1 MRNKSNILIFV
12 MFVFFM
18 TNLSF
23 SSYKVDVNKI
33 FPEIEGWKKKGN
45 PQIYLPDNLFE
56 YINGAA
62 EVYLSYDFMKLF
74 SLSYESKKK
83 QSIIID
89 IYQHI
94 NLNNTFGIY
103 CQEKP
108 LKGDFLNIGTQGYYE
123 EGILNF
129 FKGVY
134 YVKLS
139 SFDLGD
145 KDRSILTSIAKKI
158 EEELEGT
165 SNFPE
170 PVKCLPQREKIIN
183 SERYIAKNFLGYSFL
198 NSAFVADYKIN
209 DKKFM
214 VFIIESYDNK
224 KAKDILDNYIKF
236 IKDKEIKLFENNGI
250 YCFKDP
256 YYKSSGMMNIK
267 KRKNYVWGLFMDDLS
282 VCEFYLKKIEENLV
296 KHKLIK

>member
-1 MRNKSNILIFV
+1 MRNKNNILIFV

-23 SSYKVDVNKI
+23 SSYKVDMNKI
-33 FPEIEGWKKKGN
+33 FPEMEGWIKKGN

-62 EVYLSYDFMKLF
+62 EIYLSYDFIKLI
-74 SLSYESKKK
+74 SLTYENKEN
-83 QSIIID
+83 QSIIVD

-108 LKGDFLNIGTQGYYE
+108 LKGNFLNIGTQGYYE
-123 EGILNF
+123 EGTLNF

-139 SFDLGD
+139 SFDLED
-145 KDRSILTSIAKKI
+145 KDRSILTLIAKKI
-158 EEELEGT
+158 EKELKGI

-183 SERYIAKNFLGYSFL
+183 SERYIAKNFLGHSFL
-198 NSAFVADYKIN
+198 NAAFVADYKMN
-209 DKKFM
+209 NMGFR
-214 VFIIESYDNK
+214 VFIIESYNNK
-224 KAKDILDNYIKF
+224 KAKDTLDNYIKF
-236 IKDKEIKLFENNGI
+236 IKDKEIKPSENNGI
-250 YCFKDP
+250 YRFKDP
-256 YYKSSGMMNIK
+256 YYKSVGMMNIK
-267 KRKNYVWGLFMDDLS
+267 RRKNYVWGLFIDDPS

>member
-1 MRNKSNILIFV
+1 MRNKNNILIFV
-12 MFVFFM
+12 MLVFFM

-23 SSYKVDVNKI
+23 SSYKVDMNKI
-33 FPEIEGWKKKGN
+33 FPEIEGWIKKGN

-62 EVYLSYDFMKLF
+62 EIYLSYDFMKLI
-74 SLSYESKKK
+74 SLSYESKEK
-83 QSIIID
+83 QSIIVD

-108 LKGDFLNIGTQGYYE
+108 LKGNFLTIGAQGYYE

-145 KDRSILTSIAKKI
+145 KDRFMLTSIAKKI
-158 EEELEGT
+158 EKELEGT
-165 SNFPE
+165 SRFPE
-170 PVKCLPQREKIIN
+170 PIKCFPQREKIIN
-183 SERYIAKNFLGYSFL
+183 SERYIAKNFLGHSFL
-198 NSAFVADYKIN
+198 YSAFVADYKVN
-209 DKKFM
+209 GKKFK
-214 VFIIESYDNK
+214 VFIIESYNSK
-224 KAKDILDNYIKF
+224 KAKDMIDNYIRF
-236 IKDKEIKLFENNGI
+236 IKDKGIKPSKNNGV

-256 YYKSSGMMNIK
+256 YYRSSGIMNL
-267 KRKNYVWGLFMDDLS
+267 KRRENYIWGLFMDDLCVS
-282 VCEFYLKKIEENLV
+282 EFYLKKIEENLV
-296 KHKLIK
+296 KSKLIR

>member
-1 MRNKSNILIFV
+1 MRNKNNILIFV

-23 SSYKVDVNKI
+23 SSYKVDMNKV
-33 FPEIEGWKKKGN
+33 FPEMEGWIKKGN

-62 EVYLSYDFMKLF
+62 EIYLNYDFMKLI
-74 SLSYESKKK
+74 SLSYESKEK
-83 QSIIID
+83 QSIIVD
-89 IYQHI
+89 IYQHS

-108 LKGDFLNIGTQGYYE
+108 LKGNFLNIGTQGYYE
-123 EGILNF
+123 DGILNF

-158 EEELEGT
+158 EKELEGI
-165 SNFPE
+165 SCFPE
-170 PVKCLPQREKIIN
+170 PVKCLPQKEKIIN

-198 NSAFVADYKIN
+198 NSAFVADYKVN
-209 DKKFM
+209 DKKFR
-214 VFIIESYDNK
+214 VFIIESYNNK
-224 KAKDILDNYIKF
+224 KAKDMIDNYIKF
-236 IKDKEIKLFENNGI
+236 IKDKEIKPSENNGV
-250 YCFKDP
+250 YRFKDP
-256 YYKSSGMMNIK
+256 YYKSAGMMNIK
-267 KRKNYVWGLFMDDLS
+267 RRKNYVWGLFIDDPS
-282 VCEFYLKKIEENLV
+282 ACEFYLKKIEENLV
-296 KHKLIK
+296 KHRLIK

>member
-1 MRNKSNILIFV
+1 MRNKNNILIFV

-18 TNLSF
+18 TNFSF
-23 SSYKVDVNKI
+23 SSYKVDMNKV
-33 FPEIEGWKKKGN
+33 FPEIEGWIKKGE

-62 EVYLSYDFMKLF
+62 EIYLNYDFMKLI
-74 SLSYESKKK
+74 SLSYESKEK
-83 QSIIID
+83 QSIIVD

-108 LKGDFLNIGTQGYYE
+108 LKGNFLNIGTQGYYE

-145 KDRSILTSIAKKI
+145 KERFILTSIAKKI
-158 EEELEGT
+158 EKELKGT
-165 SNFPE
+165 SDFPDQ
-170 PVKCLPQREKIIN
+170 VKCLPQRGKIIN
-183 SERYIAKNFLGYSFL
+183 SERYIAKNFLGHSFL
-198 NSAFVADYKIN
+198 YSAFVADYKVN
-209 DKKFM
+209 DKKFK
-214 VFIIESYDNK
+214 VFIIESYNNK
-224 KAKDILDNYIKF
+224 EAKNMIDNYIRF
-236 IKDKEIKLFENNGI
+236 IKDKGVKPFKNNGV

-256 YYKSSGMMNIK
+256 YYRSSGIMNL
-267 KRKNYVWGLFMDDLS
+267 KRRENYIWGLFMDDLS

-296 KHKLIK
+296 KSKLIR

>member
-1 MRNKSNILIFV
+1 MSNKNYILIFI

-23 SSYKVDVNKI
+23 SSYKIDMNKI
-33 FPEIEGWKKKGN
+33 FPEIEGWIKKGK
-45 PQIYLPDNLFE
+45 PQVYLPDNLFE

-62 EVYLSYDFMKLF
+62 EIYLSYDFIRLI

-83 QSIIID
+83 QSIIVD
-89 IYQHI
+89 IYKHS

-108 LKGDFLNIGTQGYYE
+108 LKGNFLNIGTQGYYE
-123 EGILNF
+123 DGILNF

-145 KDRSILTSIAKKI
+145 KDRFILTSIAKKI
-158 EEELEGT
+158 EKELEGT
-165 SNFPE
+165 FCFPE

-183 SERYIAKNFLGYSFL
+183 SERYIAENFLGHSFL
-198 NSAFVADYKIN
+198 NSAFVADYKVN
-209 DKKFM
+209 NKKFK
-214 VFIIESYDNK
+214 VFIIESYNNK
-224 KAKDILDNYIKF
+224 KAKDMIDNYIKF
-236 IKDKEIKLFENNGI
+236 IKDKGIKPSKNNGV

-256 YYKSSGMMNIK
+256 YYRSSGIMNL
-267 KRKNYVWGLFMDDLS
+267 KRRENYIWGLFMNDLS